1 MLWREYRYVNLDDR
15 ALVLSE
21 RLNAVWSYI
30 VLNKHALLYIW
41 NPTFRIHGRVVM
53 FMERDASYS
62 SVFFTCSYITGHCK
76 QLKTF
81 PSICQ
86 YFKPGCWKRGFR
98 YPEFDLPNDRRQT
111 DRPIR
116 HSLIMFC
123 RRVEHSFL
131 IVHPSASLILL

>member
-1 MLWREYRYVNLDDR
+1 
-15 ALVLSE
+15 
-21 RLNAVWSYI
+21 
-30 VLNKHALLYIW
+30 
-41 NPTFRIHGRVVM
+41 
-53 FMERDASYS
+53 MESKISYS
-62 SVFFTCSYITGHCK
+62 WRRGDVYETRCFLFQRTFHMLLHYGPLQAAK
-76 QLKTF
+76 MF

-86 YFKPGCWKRGFR
+86 YFKPACWKRVFR
-98 YPEFDLPNDRRQT
+98 CPEFDVPNDRRQT